1 MFINGGFFVIN
12 KSAIKKIKNNNIYW
26 EKEPLNYYIKKKK
39 LFAFKHKGFWKSL
52 DTMKDK
58 NDFDKMIK
66 QNKRPWIVKKH

>member
-1 MFINGGFFVIN
+1 M
-12 KSAIKKIKNNNIYW
+12 
-26 EKEPLNYYIKKKK
+26 KKKK

-66 QNKRPWIVKKH
+66 LKKKPWIIKKH